1 MPNTDKNTHDAALV
15 VNATEAKTRF
25 GRMLASVARGGR
37 VVIKKHND
45 PKAVLLSIED
55 FDTLS
60 RANQI
65 QLNAL
70 SSEFDAM
77 LARMQEP
84 ESRAAMKAAFDSSP
98 EQLGRAAVAAARRR
112 G

>member
-1 MPNTDKNTHDAALV
+1 MPNTHKNKHDAELV

-37 VVIKKHND
+37 VVIMKHNEA
-45 PKAVLLSIED
+45 KAVLLSIEE

-65 QLNAL
+65 ELGAL
-70 SSEFDAM
+70 SDEFDAM
-77 LARMQEP
+77 LARMQKP
-84 ESRAAMKAAFDSSP
+84 KSRAAMKAAFDASP
-98 EQLGRAAVAAARRR
+98 EQLGNAAVAAARRR